1 MKRKDLTN
9 NIYGC
14 LKVLS
19 INEEETKQQLKKL
32 LLRQSCAKLKEKS
45 F

>member
-9 NIYGC
+9 NNYGC

-19 INEEETKQQLKKL
+19 INEEETKQQFKKIIIKTIL
-32 LLRQSCAKLKEKS
+32 CQA
-45 F
+45 